1 MGNNLPQKYND
12 SIFYKIKNFFLR
24 LFGNKSDNL
33 DEKVSNINNLN
44 NNVNNNAEIIKPKE
58 IGKNSISVMREE
70 NEKNREKEE
79 LLNQIEEN
87 TDLIN
92 NWSVERLLKLE
103 KVYDEKIAQYD
114 NEIAKLKGQEA

>member
-1 MGNNLPQKYND
+1 
-12 SIFYKIKNFFLR
+12 
-24 LFGNKSDNL
+24 
-33 DEKVSNINNLN
+33 
-44 NNVNNNAEIIKPKE
+44 
-58 IGKNSISVMREE
+58 MREE

-114 NEIAKLKGQEA
+114 NEIARLKGESV